1 MEAEINPPSTV
12 LSPPFIEFKD
22 RVAQDQQQHEIEGRE
37 LAGLAF
43 SRDPQDQDQEDV
55 NDQAAQHELPPGQA
69 QIPHGSSVTGRP

>member
-1 MEAEINPPSTV
+1 MRVAAEISPPSTV

-43 SRDPQDQDQEDV
+43 PVIRRMRMR
-55 NDQAAQHELPPGQA
+55 N
-69 QIPHGSSVTGRP
+69 T